1 MSDEILESRI
11 NDVSAVIDFVQTNS
25 KTSNFGLDNLTLLG
39 IGSGGLAVI
48 ETSWW
53 LKDVKYTIAIDPEM
67 SLKYSQIIK
76 DDYSVKKALSL
87 ILTDSVQDTDLMH
100 ILKFYGNCKSVA

>member
-48 ETSWW
+48 ETS
-53 LKDVKYTIAIDPEM
+53 
-67 SLKYSQIIK
+67 
-76 DDYSVKKALSL
+76 
-87 ILTDSVQDTDLMH
+87 
-100 ILKFYGNCKSVA
+100 